1 MNVQDKI
8 KKMENKKGKN
18 HDLVL
23 FRKWLD
29 EYLPEHKSLKKI
41 QVAGTNGKGSTCKW
55 LSMFLQSEDYKT
67 GMFTSPHLVSHME
80 RIQIDSKDI
89 SLEDWERIYDTWDA
103 FFEEKQLTM
112 FEMDLWMALVYFIE
126 QNVDV
131 AIIEVGLGGRLDAT
145 TSLDYMATLI
155 TNVGLDHQEFLGD
168 TLEQI
173 AYEKSGIFKPNA
185 IALTTEKDPA
195 CQKVMELVAD
205 YLNVMLGFV
214 SLSDISKTKD
224 GYKIVYNG
232 VDYFAKIPEYQI
244 DNMILALETL
254 FVLGYSIS
262 SKHIQEVLDNFNW
275 LGRFSVLR
283 EDPYVLVDGAH
294 NVPGIKALVNE
305 IQSFDGTIYFSVLKE
320 KDASDMIE
328 ELKKLTKDI
337 VLVRFD
343 TDRLYPLEHL
353 GLPIIE
359 FDELETTIKNTKE
372 NILLCGSLYF
382 VGDVLK
388 IKL

>member
-8 KKMENKKGKN
+8 KKIENKRGKN

-23 FRKWLD
+23 FREWLD
-29 EYLPEHKSLKKI
+29 KYLPEHRSLKKI

-55 LSMFLQSEDYKT
+55 LTMFLHSEGYKS
-67 GMFTSPHLVSHME
+67 GMFTSPHLISHME
-80 RIQIDSKDI
+80 RIQVDSKNI
-89 SLEDWERIYDTWDA
+89 SLEDWERIYDTWSA
-103 FFEEKQLTM
+103 LFEEKQFTM
-112 FEMDLWMALVYFIE
+112 FEIDLWMAIVYFIE

-131 AIIEVGLGGRLDAT
+131 AIIEAGLGGRLDAT

-173 AYEKSGIFKPNA
+173 AYEKSGIFKPDA
-185 IALTTEKDPA
+185 IALTTEKNVS

-214 SLSDISKTKD
+214 SLSDITKTKT

-232 VDYFAKIPEYQI
+232 VDYFVKVPEYQI

-254 FVLGYSIS
+254 FVLGYSIGS
-262 SKHIQEVLDNFNW
+262 EHIQKTMNDFSW

-283 EDPYVLVDGAH
+283 EEPYVLLDGAH
-294 NVPGIKALVNE
+294 NVPGIKALVNALHT
-305 IQSFDGTIYFSVLKE
+305 FDGIIYFSVLKE
-320 KDASDMIE
+320 KDASKMIA
-328 ELKKLTKDI
+328 ELRKLTDKI

-353 GLPIIE
+353 GLPVIE
-359 FDELETTIKNTKE
+359 FNELETIIKNTKE

>member
-55 LSMFLQSEDYKT
+55 LSMFLHSEGYKT
-67 GMFTSPHLVSHME
+67 GMFTSPHLISHTE

-89 SLEDWERIYDTWDA
+89 SLEDWERIYDTWDT

-131 AIIEVGLGGRLDAT
+131 AIIEVGLGGRLDVT

-359 FDELETTIKNTKE
+359 FDELETIIKNTKE